1 MVQYTTEKQH
11 LTQVTTQTIQQSGLP
26 LSEVTTQFPPCN
38 SRAYRVTKRTLDF
51 TIAASMMVCLS
62 PFLLVVALRIKMSAR
77 QQGASAFFGHTR
89 IGKHGK
95 HFQCYKFR
103 TMIPNAETVLGSYLA
118 NNLEARE
125 EWARDQKLK
134 NDPRITPIGHFLRR
148 TSLDELPQLWNV
160 VRGDMSL
167 VGPRPVVYEEL
178 QRYGDDLPYYL
189 SVRPGV
195 TGLWQI
201 SGRNDIEYAQRV
213 ALDKQYVLSRTLWGD
228 FKILLKTAIVLV
240 RGKGA
245 Y

>member
-11 LTQVTTQTIQQSGLP
+11 LTQITTPPIQHNGLP
-26 LSEVTTQFPPCN
+26 LSEIITQFPPCN

-51 TIAASMMVCLS
+51 IIAASMMVCLS

-77 QQGASAFFGHTR
+77 QQGARAFFGHTR

-95 HFQCYKFR
+95 PFQCYKFR
-103 TMIPNAETVLGSYLA
+103 TMIPNAETILGTYLA

-213 ALDKQYVLSRTLWGD
+213 ALDKQYVLNRTLWGD
-228 FKILLKTAIVLV
+228 LKILFKTALVLLK
-240 RGKGA
+240 GKGA